1 MKNKA
6 IREDILVPIVG
17 DGAIATHAT
26 AEGRTIPVLILDC
39 DRHKEFLNLIY
50 LHENSLPGDVI
61 CTWCIKRFDSQ
72 TIFLM
77 LEFERP
83 SMVRIMFHFD
93 LARQALLADGIVQ
106 SRGVYLQPKESGQRV
121 SEGINQPKIL
131 VEVHPETTPPQ
142 LGFTF
147 TKGDLQMY
155 ETSGSF
161 SKSSKRCFEG
171 ILNAWP
177 RDLGAKDE
185 ARMNKGAALD
195 VVPLCSAKPVTFR
208 FSVTHHNTLC
218 QCLFP
223 KTPHYGSQYGL
234 RAMPELFHV
243 TRSNLLSVRLI

>member
-131 VEVHPETTPPQ
+131 VEVHPETTPPNWDSLLLKAICKCMKRAGLSRSQ
-142 LGFTF
+142 AN
-147 TKGDLQMY
+147 DA
-155 ETSGSF
+155 
-161 SKSSKRCFEG
+161 SKEFLMRGRE
-171 ILNAWP
+171 IW
-177 RDLGAKDE
+177 
-185 ARMNKGAALD
+185 
-195 VVPLCSAKPVTFR
+195 
-208 FSVTHHNTLC
+208 
-218 QCLFP
+218 
-223 KTPHYGSQYGL
+223 GL
-234 RAMPELFHV
+234 KMKHA
-243 TRSNLLSVRLI
+243 